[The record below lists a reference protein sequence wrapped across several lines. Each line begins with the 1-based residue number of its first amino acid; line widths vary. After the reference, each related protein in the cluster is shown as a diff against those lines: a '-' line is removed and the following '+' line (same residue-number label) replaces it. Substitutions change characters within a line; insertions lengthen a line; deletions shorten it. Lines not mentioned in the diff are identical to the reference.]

1 MYVTLAHGSPGTGA
15 GASSGWILCSAQLT
29 WAASAYGITIAV
41 GHLRCPLF
49 RRVVPEAVNGDEI
62 SQIPGCRVSGAD
74 LSDRYVS
81 FGHQAG
87 IHDSPVWAKLVA
99 LDRVAQN
106 RTLVCDCNWP

>member
-49 RRVVPEAVNGDEI
+49 RRVVPEAVNGDEFI
-62 SQIPGCRVSGAD
+62 AKALLIMLPSEPILTGPVSIFFTGI
-74 LSDRYVS
+74 VS
-81 FGHQAG
+81 ITPF
-87 IHDSPVWAKLVA
+87 PKREPTA
-99 LDRVAQN
+99 LDICVPN
-106 RTLVCDCNWP
+106 KKGLV